1 MNVIIDG
8 KPTSGGGGGGGG
20 GGGEPS
26 DKLVIKDADGKS
38 WEIMVGTD
46 GGMYVV
52 GPDPSGD

>member
-1 MNVIIDG
+1 MNIVIDG
-8 KPTSGGGGGGGG
+8 VPVGGGGGG

-52 GPDPSGD
+52 GPDPNGK